1 MCWPDDDFVRAAAS
15 QAQPG
20 SRARPISG
28 GEGLESGVGKG
39 RVGVL
44 GGLVHIL
51 TPLTRRYGEAA
62 CKEGGRDTRV
72 KRDRVAAGKADRVDV
87 EISRLGDGER
97 GDIGNEGDGRQPNL
111 KFVNGVYAL

>member
-20 SRARPISG
+20 SRARPTSG
-28 GEGLESGVGKG
+28 GEGSESGVGKG

-51 TPLTRRYGEAA
+51 APLTGGHGEVA
-62 CKEGGRDTRV
+62 CKEGGRETRV
-72 KRDRVAAGKADRVDV
+72 KRDRVVAGKADQVDV

-97 GDIGNEGDGRQPNL
+97 GDIGNEGDGRQANL